1 MKHNPTATL
10 VCMGRSHLSALARE
24 LDKKGM
30 LKYIFTGYPSSKFL
44 NEDIPTDKLKTF
56 PYIQPLYKFLGKW
69 VLLKETRFLEELS
82 WLARETLDRH
92 VAKHLPQSDVLFAL
106 ASCGLACGQKAKE
119 KGMKYICDTGNSH
132 IRYMDAILR
141 EEFKRWGE
149 PFSGIN
155 KKVLAKREFEY
166 EAAEMITVPSTFVYS
181 SFVEMG
187 VPETKL
193 CKIPF
198 GVDLGRFEKVSDP
211 DPKGFDILFVGK
223 LSFRKGVPD
232 LIEAFKH
239 LSHPHK
245 RLRIVGRMDP
255 EMSRYLNK
263 HRLPD
268 GIEFL
273 SHITQPKLK
282 NIMSRSHVMV
292 LPSIEEG
299 LAKVQAQAL
308 ACGCPVI
315 GTPHSGAKDVFVHGQ
330 EGFIVPIRDSKI
342 IAEKLQLLAD
352 NPQLRQKMSQAAL
365 ERTKDMGMGGWA
377 EYGNQIAQVMKD
389 LVNKS

>member
-10 VCMGRSHLSALARE
+10 VCMGRSHISALARE

-30 LKYIFTGYPSSKFL
+30 LRYIFTGYPSSKFR
-44 NEDIPTDKLKTF
+44 NEDIPADKLKTF
-56 PYIQPLYKFLGKW
+56 PYIQSLYKVLGRW
-69 VLLKETRFLEELS
+69 DLLKETRFLKELS
-82 WLARETLDRH
+82 WWGRETLDRH
-92 VAKHLPQSDVLFAL
+92 VAKHLPESDVLFAL
-106 ASCGLACGQKAKE
+106 ASCGFVCGQKAKE

-132 IRYMDAILR
+132 IRYKDAILR

-149 PFSGIN
+149 SFPGIN
-155 KKVLAKREFEY
+155 KRVVAKREFEY
-166 EAAEMITVPSTFVYS
+166 EAADMIAVPSTFVYR
-181 SFVEMG
+181 SFLEMG
-187 VPETKL
+187 VPEAKL

-198 GVDLGRFEKVSDP
+198 GVDLRRFEKVSDP
-211 DPKGFDILFVGK
+211 DPEGFDVLFVGK
-223 LSFRKGVPD
+223 VSFRKGVPD
-232 LIEAFKH
+232 LIDAFEH
-239 LSHPHK
+239 FSHPQK

-268 GIEFL
+268 CIEFL
-273 SHITQPKLK
+273 SHIAQPKLK
-282 NIMSRSHVMV
+282 DIMSRSHVMV

-315 GTPHSGAKDVFVHGQ
+315 GTTHSGAEDVFVHGK
-330 EGFIVPIRDSKI
+330 EGFIVPIRDSKT
-342 IAEKLQLLAD
+342 IAERLRLLVD
-352 NPQLRQKMSQAAL
+352 NPQLRQEMSEAAL
-365 ERTKDMGMGGWA
+365 ERIKDMDMGGWA
-377 EYGNQIAQVMKD
+377 EYGNRIAQVMRD